1 MLHDFRIFPI
11 PFSCNTFFRLF
22 LNQDMEVF
30 HSLVQLPWLLPPTQ
44 WIVVQK
50 LSCLTMTPWTAAC
63 RASLSSLG
71 HHELLF
77 NIVLCAFSED
87 FSEDFN
93 ISIHLWNWLTIFFLG
108 HYLSDIDIW
117 ITFSTLKEFR
127 NCNSFPMFCDSLSSY
142 EVAWLEQIAEF
153 PCDTIR
159 VWWEHFCNFFF
170 NFYSNLS
177 FQLFFFSKGSDLVNF
192 IFLKVMHYLV
202 RLSNLFV

>member
-1 MLHDFRIFPI
+1 MHWSFWNLNASRRPYFVLHDFRIFPI

-71 HHELLF
+71 HDELLF

-159 VWWEHFCNFFF
+159 VW
-170 NFYSNLS
+170 
-177 FQLFFFSKGSDLVNF
+177 
-192 IFLKVMHYLV
+192 
-202 RLSNLFV
+202 